1 MKKKIIEAINTQIK
15 ISGFINIS
23 DINNIMVRA
32 GCYSILDD
40 TTEENIKKG
49 VLHWV
54 NRDTDETQYTVR
66 FKSDNTIGTDY
77 MLRFLMDIKVIE
89 HRMKKQKKEVYRYNL
104 AVFELSQDVWE
115 SITKL
120 MDNDKR
126 EIINSMYAPCTNVVF
141 LKEYCKL
148 DKDFETILKERFNI
162 EII

>member
-89 HRMKKQKKEVYRYNL
+89 HRMKK
-104 AVFELSQDVWE
+104 
-115 SITKL
+115 
-120 MDNDKR
+120 
-126 EIINSMYAPCTNVVF
+126 
-141 LKEYCKL
+141 
-148 DKDFETILKERFNI
+148 
-162 EII
+162 

>member
-77 MLRFLMDIKVIE
+77 MLRFLVDIKVIE

-126 EIINSMYAPCTNVVF
+126 EIINNMYVPCTNVVF

>member
-126 EIINSMYAPCTNVVF
+126 EIINNMYVPCTNVVF